1 MKLLALLL
9 SATALLPAA
18 ESDAIALAA
27 NIRAKHMPFGTV
39 LDPIFASPTSDQIT
53 GYTRCGD
60 SALWTGTYLAGE
72 AFRYKVT
79 GSPESLDN
87 VRAALAGLK
96 SLTDVTGD
104 DRLARCIVLANSP
117 YAPGIASEEA
127 KNTVHQAPPYIW
139 LDNTSRDQVVG
150 AFFGLGVAYDLVEV
164 SDVRATVSDL
174 TNRLLGFISN
184 HQWSPNDDISNTF
197 LLRPEELR
205 MLLAVNNRA
214 NPTRPVGAPFLLAGT
229 GLAVAVDVA
238 SLSSYFKFNLDYD
251 SFFHLYRLQNTTE
264 NLNAYKLL
272 RAFTAPHQNAFFNM
286 VDRSIQGP
294 DATRDAETRSLLDQ
308 WLLRPRRD
316 LQQIPASRLTFCG
329 TESCDPVPI
338 PLRPPTD
345 YLWQRDPFQ
354 LTGGGSGVIES
365 AGIDY
370 TLPYW
375 MARYYGVIAGTITIQ
390 SAAAA
395 ENSLTADSIAS
406 LFGTLN
412 GNQVTVT
419 DKNGVTR
426 NATVFYASGTQINF
440 VVPPNTALGQAT
452 IQVGTQTAQAN
463 IQQYAPT
470 IFTTNGQ
477 GTGPAAAIAVNA
489 GGTQVAIPID
499 LSKGPVYVSL
509 YGTGIRHRT
518 NLSDVVVR
526 INGLPVPVL
535 YAGPAPGFEGLDQ
548 INIQLPP
555 SLAGSREVIISVGL
569 SNTVNLNIL

>member
-18 ESDAIALAA
+18 ESDAVALAA

-79 GSPESLDN
+79 ASPESLDN

-214 NPTRPVGAPFLLAGT
+214 NPTKPVSAPFLLGPV
-229 GLAVAVDVA
+229 GIPVSVDVA
-238 SLSSYFKFNLDYD
+238 SLRSYFKFNLDYD

-264 NLNAYKLL
+264 NLDAYKVL
-272 RAFTAPHQNAFFNM
+272 RAFTATHQNAFFNL
-286 VDRSIQGP
+286 VDRSITGP

-316 LQQIPASRLTFCG
+316 LQQIPPSRLTFCG
-329 TESCDPVPI
+329 TESCDPVPV

-375 MARYYGVIAGTITIQ
+375 MARYYGVIASTITIQ

-489 GGTQVAIPID
+489 GGTQVSIPID

-509 YGTGIRHRT
+509 YGTGIRHRA
-518 NLSDVVVR
+518 NLTDVIVR
-526 INGLPVPVL
+526 INGVSVPVL
-535 YAGPAPGFEGLDQ
+535 YAGPTPGFEGLDQ

>member
-79 GSPESLDN
+79 ASPESLDN

-197 LLRPEELR
+197 LFRPEELR

-214 NPTRPVGAPFLLAGT
+214 NPTKPVSAPFQPFPFIS
-229 GLAVAVDVA
+229 AVAVDVA

-264 NLNAYKLL
+264 NLNAYKVL
-272 RAFTAPHQNAFFNM
+272 RAFTATHQNAFFNL
-286 VDRSIQGP
+286 VDRSITGP

-316 LQQIPASRLTFCG
+316 LQQIPPSRLTFCG
-329 TESCDPVPI
+329 TESCDPVPV

-375 MARYYGVIAGTITIQ
+375 MARYYGVIASTITIQ

-419 DKNGVTR
+419 DKNGVSR
-426 NATVFYASGTQINF
+426 NATVFYASGIQINF

-569 SNTVNLNIL
+569 SNTVNLNTL

>member
-117 YAPGIASEEA
+117 YAPGIATEEA